1 MRFSRHL
8 IGILLLLLPFISS
21 AQHRTEIIAHR
32 GYWNCPEAGFAKN
45 SIAALRCAQ
54 EHRLWGS
61 EFDVQMTSDSVLVI
75 YHDKKINGKR
85 VDKQRYSDIK
95 DYTLE
100 NGEKLPTIDQFLEQA
115 KQYPATKLVYELK
128 ALSSEENNRLLVL
141 QSIAKLKEH
150 SLLSP
155 DRVMFISFD
164 LGICKHIA
172 ELLPDFDVQYLGF
185 TQSPRALAQYSI
197 NGVSYNFYLF
207 NLMPQWNAQAR
218 DRNMSVAVWTVNKD
232 SQIQKSIKL
241 GVDYITSDEPLKA
254 LDHLPAKAPYAVGK

>member
-54 EHRLWGS
+54 EHILWGS

-172 ELLPDFDVQYLGF
+172 ELLPDFEVQYLGF

-197 NGVSYNFYLF
+197 NGVSYNYHLL
-207 NLMPQWNAQAR
+207 NLKRKWYTQAR
-218 DRNMSVAVWTVNKD
+218 DRNMSVAVWTINKD

-254 LDHLPAKAPYAVGK
+254 LDYLPAKAPHAVSK